1 MQGTQVAPV
10 TPTPPQGLLPPP
22 TAAGQAQVSVEG
34 LLAQRMELERQL
46 RDLNDRRRD
55 LQRQRSQAGDAEA
68 KSLEGRLAVMD
79 AQTVK
84 IEGLLATV
92 NERYA
97 TAIALNPEAARL
109 RFAPGGTLDNNVR
122 RQIENAA
129 MDGTL
134 QGLSIAGFSLLGVFV
149 LWRGL
154 RRFVFR
160 RKPKVTSTP
169 AIPDNTIQIQNLQQS
184 MDAIAIEV
192 ERISEA
198 QRFSAKLLKEKVRV
212 E

>member
-1 MQGTQVAPV
+1 VRDVLIVLRKELLDAFRDWRMVIVAFGVMP
-10 TPTPPQGLLPPP
+10 
-22 TAAGQAQVSVEG
+22 
-34 LLAQRMELERQL
+34 
-46 RDLNDRRRD
+46 
-55 LQRQRSQAGDAEA
+55 
-68 KSLEGRLAVMD
+68 LAVPLVL
-79 AQTVK
+79 AGVSSFAVHKQTVK
-84 IEGLLATV
+84 LEGLLATV

-97 TAIALNPEAARL
+97 TAIALNPEAARS

-122 RQIENAA
+122 HQIENAA
-129 MDGTL
+129 MDGAL
-134 QGLSIAGFSLLGVFV
+134 QGISIAGFSLLGVFV

-160 RKPKVTSTP
+160 RKPKP
-169 AIPDNTIQIQNLQQS
+169 APVIPDNTAQIQALQQS

-212 E
+212 D